1 LNRLQGFVSLARISI
16 SARPQAVFLD
26 HMADRSTGKISGLLR
41 EWWRRKVSF
50 AISLVVTFVALAIYV
65 ATFVGERPMPL
76 SDFVHR
82 LELSSLDTRYQLRGR
97 TPPDPRIIIVDVD
110 QESQEVLG
118 RWPFPRV
125 HFAHLLDALREDGAR
140 VVAFDM
146 TFSKPDETALP
157 LQDLSSDL
165 AAQQKKGHAIGPAIL
180 ATIEDKEK
188 QYNYDQQVADAIQR
202 FGNVV
207 IGNYFLYTKA
217 DLAGVSS
224 QSLDEYA
231 NQIVWFPFPQVRPL
245 PSARGEA
252 GRVRVIELYENLNF
266 LPRGAEANAA
276 VFTDAVADKKGVGFF
291 NVFLD
296 ADSVVRRLPL
306 AIPYGR
312 DPNRA
317 NWDFYASLE
326 VQTVRLYLGLSDE
339 QTVLTYGGSGIVGVE
354 FGPNLIVHTDEVSR
368 LMVNYHGPAR
378 TYPYVSFA
386 NAALKKFP
394 GGTFK
399 DKIVLVGA
407 SATGIGDL
415 RATPFG
421 GLDFPGTEIHA
432 NLIDNILN
440 QQFLVHHAP
449 QVLTDI
455 GFIFLFGIPLGIWL
469 AVVQPRWMVFGFAL
483 LLPFAGMV
491 YWGFLHG
498 WWLNFIVPAVF
509 TLIPNVSLVALYRVL
524 FEEQEKRRVRGAFQQ
539 YVSPEV
545 IRRLLDDPERV
556 KPRKTEVTVLFSD
569 IRGFTSI
576 SESLDAQELADL
588 LQSYLTEMTRII
600 FQHRGTLDKYIGDA
614 VMAIWGAPFDQ
625 PNHAERSC
633 LGAINMLSRLAELQ
647 ADWRAQGKPVLDIG
661 IGINTGVASVGNM
674 GSSLR
679 YGYTAIG
686 DAVNLASR
694 LEGLNKEY
702 GTHILIS
709 ESTQRELH
717 TDKLMLR
724 EIDLIRVKGKLKPL
738 TVYEI
743 LAPDIAANNGGE
755 LVELFGTARE
765 AYKRHDWLAAISA
778 FEMVLGRWPDD
789 GPSRI
794 FLARCVEYMS
804 EAPASD
810 WDGVY
815 VMKHK

>member
-1 LNRLQGFVSLARISI
+1 
-16 SARPQAVFLD
+16 
-26 HMADRSTGKISGLLR
+26 MADRSTGKISGLLR

-245 PSARGEA
+245 SSARGEA

-317 NWDFYASLE
+317 NWDFYASLD

-483 LLPFAGMV
+483 LLPFAGIV

-647 ADWRAQGKPVLDIG
+647 ADWRAQGKPALDIG

-743 LAPDIAANNGGE
+743 LAPDIAANNGRE
-755 LVELFGTARE
+755 LIELFGTARE

>member
-1 LNRLQGFVSLARISI
+1 
-16 SARPQAVFLD
+16 
-26 HMADRSTGKISGLLR
+26 MADRSTGKISGLLR

-647 ADWRAQGKPVLDIG
+647 ADWRAQGKPALDIG